1 MENEIRILIVE
12 DLASDAELNIRETR
26 KVLDNC
32 RFVVVDTE
40 KGFLSSLKEFRP
52 HLILSDYSM
61 PEFDGLTA
69 LSLAVEHSPETP
81 VIIVTGSVNEDT
93 AVECM
98 KAGASNYV
106 IKQHI
111 KRLGS
116 AVLHALEERKLNIS
130 HKQARLALQESE
142 QRYKALF
149 DLSPVGILVQ
159 NSNNYIVNVN
169 QAYCR
174 ITGYAREELTG
185 RHVSI
190 LVPEDDRDN
199 IRLNTRTI
207 LKDSFFSREAECIRK
222 DGRTVYLE
230 LTESSI
236 ALEKGEKGIMT
247 IAIDISERKK
257 AEEALRRS
265 EAIYHDLFEANKDGI
280 SIVPILPG
288 DTISNFLE
296 INETGAAMLGYT
308 KQEILE
314 IPVMTL
320 EAGNAEQELQNRKEN
335 LLNHGTTSF
344 ETNFIHRSGKLIP
357 AEVKAMLITFDGKPA
372 IMNIVREIAERK
384 QNEILQRILYNI
396 ASAALSITSLEKF
409 FECVSSELSAL
420 MDTRNFYIAL
430 YDEKTGMLNS
440 PFEREEK
447 QSVKVWPSE
456 KSLTGLVVKNQEP
469 LLLSREQIRIMA
481 DDGLI
486 NPIGDPSEIW
496 MGVPLKAGNAAFGAI
511 VVQSYDNPEAF
522 NENSLR
528 ILEITA
534 NELSTFIQRK
544 KAEEETRKLS
554 KAIEQNP
561 VAIVITDI
569 NGTVEYINPKFT
581 AITHY
586 SPEEIIGKTQGVFKS
601 VTQPDEVY
609 KDLWETIGSGNNWQ
623 GEMKNKRKDGSDYW
637 ENVVISPIFDETGS
651 ITNFVAVKEDITEMK
666 NLIGELKIAKEKAE
680 ESDRL
685 KTAFLQNISHEIR
698 TPLNGILGFS
708 ELLIQDWTTPE
719 EKVEYSEAIRI
730 SGKRL
735 IEIISNVLDISIIE
749 TRQIILNPTYFD
761 LNSLFYELNGFY
773 HSQASQKSLLFN
785 YIIPD
790 ATEGRMIYADRS
802 RINQVLANLLN
813 NAIKFTKQ
821 GKIVFGYKL
830 INKEILFTVSDT
842 GIGIKDEHKQRIFTR
857 FYQAEHSSA
866 RSYEGAGLGL
876 SISHGL
882 VLAMGGKIWF
892 ESKEG
897 EGTTFFFSIPVAGA
911 NFIEDDQASG
921 ISSHKQSDIVMIAE
935 DDYTSYQL
943 LLTTLKKWNIGVVRA
958 ETGIQAVEMVRA
970 NNRIKLVLMDIK
982 MPEMDGFEATQII
995 KSLRPELPVVIQT
1008 AYAFKD
1014 DNEKAFAYGCDDF
1027 ITKPIST
1034 EKLFV
1039 LLERFLGNKPVA

>member
-32 RFVVVDTE
+32 SFKVVDTE
-40 KGFLSSLKEFRP
+40 KEFINSLGEFRP

-159 NSNNYIVNVN
+159 NSNNYIINVN

-174 ITGYAREELTG
+174 ITGYDKEQLIGNHISVLVPGNDADN
-185 RHVSI
+185 I
-190 LVPEDDRDN
+190 LV
-199 IRLNTRTI
+199 NTATI
-207 LKDSFFSREAECIRK
+207 FRDSFFSREAECIRR
-222 DGRTVYLE
+222 DRSIVNLE

-236 ALEKGEKGIMT
+236 LLEKGEKGIMT
-247 IAIDISERKK
+247 IAIDITERKK

-265 EAIYHDLFEANKDGI
+265 EAKYHDLFEANKDGI
-280 SIVPILPG
+280 SIIPILPD
-288 DTISNFLE
+288 DTISKFLE
-296 INETGAAMLGYT
+296 INETGASMLGYS
-308 KQEILE
+308 KQEILD
-314 IPVMTL
+314 IPVIKL
-320 EAGNAEQELQNRKEN
+320 ETGVSETELKKRKEN
-335 LLNHGTTSF
+335 LVNYGTTSF
-344 ETNFIHRSGKLIP
+344 ESEFIHKSGKLVP
-357 AEVKAMLITFDGKPA
+357 VEVKAMVIMFEGRPS
-372 IMNIVREIAERK
+372 IMNIVREIADRK
-384 QNEILQRILYNI
+384 QTELLQRMLYNI
-396 ASAALSITSLEKF
+396 ASAAITVTNLEKF
-409 FECVSSELSAL
+409 FECVSSELSVL
-420 MDTRNFYIAL
+420 MDTRNFYIAF
-430 YDEKTGMLNS
+430 YNETNRMLNS

-447 QSVKVWPSE
+447 QSVKEWQAE
-456 KSLTGLVVKNQEP
+456 KSLTGLVIKTQTSM
-469 LLLSREQIRIMA
+469 LLRREQIREMA
-481 DDGLI
+481 EEGLI
-486 NPIGDPSEIW
+486 TQIGDPSEIW
-496 MGVPLKAGNAAFGAI
+496 MGVPLKAGNVAFGAI
-511 VVQSYDNPEAF
+511 VVQSYDNPDAY

-569 NGTVEYINPKFT
+569 NGTVEYVNPKFT

-586 SPEEIIGKTQGVFKS
+586 SPEEIIGKTQGVLKS
-601 VTQPDEVY
+601 GEQPDEVY
-609 KDLWETIGSGNNWQ
+609 KELWATISSGKNWQ
-623 GEMKNKRKDGSDYW
+623 GELKNKRKDGSDYW
-637 ENVVISPIFDETGS
+637 ENVVISPIFDESGS
-651 ITNFVAVKEDITEMK
+651 ITNYVAVKEDITDMK
-666 NLIGELKIAKEKAE
+666 NIIVELSIAKEKAE

-708 ELLIQDWTTPE
+708 ELLIQDWTTAE

-749 TRQIILNPTYFD
+749 TGQIILNPNYFD
-761 LNSLFYELNGFY
+761 LNSLFYELKGFY
-773 HSQASQKSLLFN
+773 QSQAAQKNLSFHAD
-785 YIIPD
+785 IP
-790 ATEGRMIYADRS
+790 APGEGRMVYADRS

-821 GKIVFGYKL
+821 GDITFGYQL
-830 INKEILFTVSDT
+830 QNKEIVFTVRDT
-842 GIGIKDEHKQRIFTR
+842 GIGIKDEHKNRIFTR

-882 VLAMGGKIWF
+882 VEAMGGNIWF
-892 ESKEG
+892 ESKVG

-911 NFIEDDQASG
+911 TMNEDEQDSG
-921 ISSHKQSDIVMIAE
+921 TSIHKKSDIVMIAE

-943 LLTTLKKWNIGVVRA
+943 LLTTLKKWDIGVIRA
-958 ETGIQAVEMVRA
+958 ETGIQAVEMVKA
-970 NNRIKLVLMDIK
+970 NKRIKLVLMDIK
-982 MPEMDGFEATQII
+982 MPEMDGFEATRII
-995 KSLRPELPVVIQT
+995 KSLRSDLPVVIQT

-1039 LLERFLGNKPVA
+1039 LLERFLGTKPVS

>member
-1 MENEIRILIVE
+1 MENETRILIVE

-32 RFVVVDTE
+32 SFKVVDTE
-40 KGFLSSLKEFRP
+40 KEFINSLEEFRP

-69 LSLAVEHSPETP
+69 LSLAIEHSPETP

-111 KRLGS
+111 KRLGT

-130 HKQARLALQESE
+130 HKQARLALLESE

-159 NSNNYIVNVN
+159 NSNNYIINVN

-174 ITGYAREELTG
+174 ITGYDKEQLIGNHISVLVPENDID
-185 RHVSI
+185 SI
-190 LVPEDDRDN
+190 LV
-199 IRLNTRTI
+199 NTATI
-207 LKDSFFSREAECIRK
+207 FSDSFFSREAECIRR
-222 DGRTVYLE
+222 DGSIVNLE

-236 ALEKGEKGIMT
+236 ILEKGENGIMT
-247 IAIDISERKK
+247 IAIDITERKK

-265 EAIYHDLFEANKDGI
+265 EAKYHDLFEANKDGI
-280 SIVPILPG
+280 AIIPIHPD
-288 DTISNFLE
+288 DTISKFLE

-308 KQEILE
+308 KQEILD
-314 IPVMTL
+314 IPILNL
-320 EAGNAEQELQNRKEN
+320 EAGFIEEEMIARREN
-335 LLNHGTTSF
+335 LINYGSTSF
-344 ETNFIHRSGKLIP
+344 ETSFIHKSGCLIP
-357 AEVKAMLITFDGKPA
+357 VEVKAMIIMFEGNPA
-372 IMNIVREIAERK
+372 IMNIVREIGERK
-384 QNEILQRILYNI
+384 QTELLQRMLYNI
-396 ASAALSITSLEKF
+396 ASAAISVNSLEKF
-409 FECVSSELSAL
+409 FESVSSELSVM
-420 MDTRNFYIAL
+420 MDTRNFYIAF
-430 YDEKTGMLNS
+430 YDEITGMLHS

-447 QSVKVWPSE
+447 QSVKKWPAE
-456 KSLTGLVVKNQEP
+456 KSLTGLVIKTSEP
-469 LLLSREQIRIMA
+469 LLLSREQIREMA
-481 DDGLI
+481 EDGLI
-486 NPIGDPSEIW
+486 NQIGDPSEIW
-496 MGVPLKAGNAAFGAI
+496 MGVPLKAGNSAFGAI

-569 NGTVEYINPKFT
+569 NGTVEYVNPKFT

-586 SPEEIIGKTQGVFKS
+586 SPEEIIGKSHGVLKS
-601 VTQPDEVY
+601 GEQPDEVY
-609 KDLWETIGSGNNWQ
+609 QELWATISSGKNWQ

-637 ENVVISPIFDETGS
+637 ENVVISPIFDESGL
-651 ITNFVAVKEDITEMK
+651 ITNYVAVKEDITTMK
-666 NLIGELKIAKEKAE
+666 NMIAELSIAKEKAE

-708 ELLIQDWTTPE
+708 ELLIQDWTTAE

-749 TRQIILNPTYFD
+749 TRQIILNPSYFD
-761 LNSLFYELNGFY
+761 LNALFYELNGFY
-773 HSQASQKSLLFN
+773 HSQAAQKSLAFN
-785 YIIPD
+785 YFIPESTD
-790 ATEGRMIYADRS
+790 GRMIYADRS
-802 RINQVLANLLN
+802 RINQILSNLLN

-821 GKIVFGYKL
+821 GEIVFGYKQ
-830 INKEILFTVSDT
+830 INKEILFSVTDT
-842 GIGIKDEHKQRIFTR
+842 GVGIKDEYKHRIFTR

-882 VLAMGGKIWF
+882 VQAMGGKIWF
-892 ESKEG
+892 ESNEG

-911 NFIEDDQASG
+911 TVYEDEQSTG
-921 ISSHKQSDIVMIAE
+921 SSWHKQSDIVMIAE
-935 DDYTSYQL
+935 DDYTSYRL
-943 LLTTLKKWNIGVVRA
+943 LLTTLKKWNIGVLRA
-958 ETGIQAVEMVRA
+958 ETGVQAVEMVRA
-970 NNRIKLVLMDIK
+970 NKQIKLVLMDIK

-995 KSLRPELPVVIQT
+995 KSLRPDLPVVIQS

-1034 EKLFV
+1034 EKLFA
-1039 LLERFLGNKPVA
+1039 LLERFLGTKPVS

>member
-12 DLASDAELNIRETR
+12 DLTSDAELNIRETR

-601 VTQPDEVY
+601 GTQPDEVY